1 MRKIPLY
8 FAIAVV
14 MGLLVML
21 VPLVAFIELKVEN
34 NFLAAESFSRGVQ
47 GIEGSYGSG
56 AAKLTVFDF
65 QVPIISFVIAIA
77 VYLLVRRKV

>member
-1 MRKIPLY
+1 LRKIPLY